1 MRLDSFLV
9 ETGIFSSRGRAKK
22 AISNGE
28 VRVDGAVVT
37 KTSKD
42 VSSQNSIEV
51 TEGLDK
57 PEGYFK
63 LQGIQ
68 EATGILEAGDEVL
81 DLGSSAGGFILYASG
96 IAGHITGVEF
106 SKHFRSELGKLAYE
120 NENVDIIFGDVFS
133 LPLEELSEAPVD
145 VILSDMTLEPNDSIE
160 ALGRVLPLLK
170 EGGKLLQVLKIDRA
184 RTHERWVKKIASLGL
199 SIVEVIEPKKREVYI
214 FAKKE

>member
-9 ETGIFSSRGRAKK
+9 ETDIFSSRGRAKK

-28 VRVDGAVVT
+28 VKVDGAVVT

-42 VSSQNSIEV
+42 VSSLNSIEV

-63 LQGIQ
+63 LQEIQ
-68 EATGILEAGDEVL
+68 EVTGILEAGDKVL
-81 DLGSSAGGFILYASG
+81 DLGSSAGGFLLYASE
-96 IAGHITGVEF
+96 IAGHVTGVEF

-120 NENVDIIFGDVFS
+120 NENIDIILGDVFS
-133 LPLEELSEAPVD
+133 HPLEELAETPVD

-160 ALGRVLPLLK
+160 ALERILPLLK
-170 EGGKLLQVLKIDRA
+170 EGGKLLQVLKIDKA
-184 RTHERWVKKIASLGL
+184 RTHKRWVQKIASLGL

>member
-1 MRLDSFLV
+1 MRLDSYLV

-28 VRVDGAVVT
+28 VKVDGAVVT

-42 VSSQNSIEV
+42 VSTGNSIEV

-63 LQGIQ
+63 LQSIQ
-68 EATGILEAGDEVL
+68 EKTGILEAEDLVL
-81 DLGSSAGGFILYASG
+81 DLGSSAGGFIMYASG

-120 NENVDIIFGDVFS
+120 NENVDVIFGDVFS
-133 LPLEELSEAPVD
+133 IPLEELSETPVD
-145 VILSDMTLEPNDSIE
+145 VILSDMTLEPADSLE
-160 ALGRVLPLLK
+160 ALERVLPLLK

-184 RTHERWVKKIASLGL
+184 RTHKGWLKKMEAMGL
-199 SIVEVIEPKKREVYI
+199 SIVDVIEPQKREIYI
-214 FAKKE
+214 FARKE